1 MGEYEQKFL
10 NALIQRTTII
20 QLKNLLHKCELKFS
34 RTVAFSYIQW
44 NHYSEYIVFKVSPT
58 DEQDFRLYETQL
70 ESLCYDLYEENE
82 VYDLCG
88 IEIKIKIDD
97 IDTLPVAPEIHFEEI
112 KEMIIKELD
121 NAEYLIWIAMA
132 WFTNIEIYKKLLD
145 KSKDGIIVNLLL
157 DDNDKNHAFWDSK
170 HTDISFEYKAITSNY
185 QNIMHHKFCIID
197 FKTVMHGTFNWT
209 VAVEYNA
216 EDFTVDKN
224 MSSVEAYAKRFI
236 ELRKNK

>member
-58 DEQDFRLYETQL
+58 DEQDFRLYENQL

-97 IDTLPVAPEIHFEEI
+97 IDTLPVAPEIHFGLQTLRYI
-112 KEMIIKELD
+112 KNFLINLRMGLLSIFCLTITIKTMLFGIRSI
-121 NAEYLIWIAMA
+121 LI
-132 WFTNIEIYKKLLD
+132 FLLNTRRLRVTI
-145 KSKDGIIVNLLL
+145 KISCITSFVLLILRRLCMEHLTGPLLL
-157 DDNDKNHAFWDSK
+157 S
-170 HTDISFEYKAITSNY
+170 IT
-185 QNIMHHKFCIID
+185 Q
-197 FKTVMHGTFNWT
+197 KT
-209 VAVEYNA
+209 
-216 EDFTVDKN
+216 
-224 MSSVEAYAKRFI
+224 
-236 ELRKNK
+236 LQ